1 MSDVQV
7 GFIWR
12 FQKTIFQKV
21 EMEISYWAVFAGGQA
36 CHWSEMGWK
45 AACRTEPA
53 QESGREENL
62 HGIFWRRI
70 GGVAG

>member
-21 EMEISYWAVFAGGQA
+21 EMEISYGAVFAGGQA
-36 CHWSEMGWK
+36 CHLSAMSWK
-45 AACRTEPA
+45 ASLWDEVS
-53 QESGREENL
+53 SGV
-62 HGIFWRRI
+62 GT
-70 GGVAG
+70 